1 MKDENLVSSYLYDTI
16 WSGRSPPG
24 YLETVCLDREDLD
37 ITGTGWSPF
46 IRHDD
51 HNGVWTFSLW
61 IGHSDGDEVLGV
73 DRQVGQGVAGGCRVV
88 HSHLLGLLGAR
99 VSGPEDRAG
108 VIKLFSF
115 GWLNE
120 LSMIMYKV

>member
-1 MKDENLVSSYLYDTI
+1 MVLLLTSYLNNTI
-16 WSGRSPPG
+16 GSSRSPPG

-51 HNGVWTFSLW
+51 HDGVWTFSLW

-73 DRQVGQGVAGGCRVV
+73 DTQVGQCVAGCSRVV
-88 HSHLLGLLGAR
+88 HSHLLGLLGAC

-115 GWLNE
+115 G
-120 LSMIMYKV
+120 